1 MPLQYGDG
9 TTLNNVSSVMLGD
22 GTTLNNVV
30 DLFFPETGDA
40 TPFTSDGDSDALVS
54 VTFLV
59 SDAEVTIMIA
69 ANGVVTVSGV
79 LTSDLV
85 TPVTVTTTADFQ
97 STSPVHVATDRS
109 VTVNITVPSGFANTG
124 AILTETLTVSQTVDA
139 SDTCSIGTFV
149 NTTISTGAC
158 NAAASASDPANPC
171 SSTTTTS
178 GTFSRTQNQVR
189 TVTRV
194 INGLADLINP
204 CDGVATTNSFALT
217 PGNCTNTGA
226 TNTAFVSGNSPSTVT
241 GTPTAQVETITNTG
255 ACTVTDTSI
264 GCCPDATCSGAG
276 TQIITFS
283 LSASTRTDVTTVT
296 RNCDGVV
303 LSTTP
308 STVTVIAASTGNT
321 RTEACTGTYPNP
333 TTCIP
338 TISLGT
344 ITPGGGGSFC
354 QAEIVV
360 SDGSNFNLFQS
371 DASGCRFDLGV
382 GSFASG
388 TSINSGAS
396 GNPACVSVT
405 GGPNTTLTVTC

>member
-9 TTLNNVSSVMLGD
+9 TTLNNVSSVLLGD

-30 DLFFPETGDA
+30 DLFFPEAGDA
-40 TPFTSDGDSDALVS
+40 TPFTSDGDSDALALRG
-54 VTFLV
+54 FLV

-69 ANGVVTVSGV
+69 ASGVVTVSGV
-79 LTSDLV
+79 LASDLV

-97 STSPVHVATDRS
+97 STSPVHVATNRD

-139 SDTCSIGTFV
+139 SDTCSIGPFV
-149 NTTISTGAC
+149 NTSISTGAC
-158 NAAASASDPANPC
+158 NAAGSASDTANPC

-204 CDGVATTNSFALT
+204 CAGVSTTNSFALT
-217 PGNCTNTGA
+217 RGSCTNSGA
-226 TNTAFVSGNSPSTVT
+226 TNTAFVSGNSSNTVT

-255 ACTVTDTSI
+255 TCTVTNTSV
-264 GCCPDATCSGAG
+264 GCCPASTCSGAG
-276 TQIITFS
+276 TQVVTFN
-283 LSASTRTDVTTVT
+283 LSASTRVDVTTVT
-296 RNCDGVV
+296 RNCDGAV

-308 STVTVIAASTGNT
+308 NTVTVTAASTGNT
-321 RTEACTGTYPNP
+321 RTQSCTGTYPNP
-333 TTCIP
+333 ASCIP
-338 TISLGT
+338 TIFT
-344 ITPGGGGSFC
+344 ANIRPGGGTGC
-354 QAEIVV
+354 LVDIVV

-371 DASGCRFDLGV
+371 NTSGCLFNLGL

-388 TSINSGAS
+388 TTINTGSGFACAS
-396 GNPACVSVT
+396 VPS
-405 GGPNTTLTVTC
+405 GPNTTFNVTC